1 MSSYD
6 IIWAKTEDDN
16 WVFQEN
22 YEKQINNNNNII

>member
-22 YEKQINNNNNII
+22 YEKQITTT